1 MKNNLNYIL
10 RRMDKKIRWL
20 FVFSLVAFTCS
31 MGILY
36 QQKRSQEA
44 TRLGIYNTY
53 SSIKKLGDISFIV
66 LETEAASRGYL
77 LTKDPEW
84 INILRQLHS
93 QLLDSVK
100 EIKALS
106 NESDLEKQYAASLET
121 LVQRKMQLQDSVINS
136 PVVTPTML
144 QKRRSNGET
153 VQITAS
159 IKELLATM
167 KAYEERLLTV
177 RIAKNEKDYN
187 TGVMLALMGGI
198 FAFILV
204 IVILVQLNADIT
216 LRRRAEENLIRSES
230 KYRNLIE
237 NAGVVMY
244 TADISGNISFA
255 NSHVLHLTGYTA
267 EELIGKH
274 FSVLIDPAWTERVV
288 MFYANQFMK
297 KIPATTMHFLTRS
310 RNGEAI
316 WVEQFAQM
324 LFEKDRILGFQ
335 CMVRDITEKK
345 MIEEELGKSELKR
358 KENEFRLSSI
368 IENTTALIFIKD
380 LQGRYIMVN
389 KRFKKVFG
397 LTDEMVINK
406 TDYDFNSA
414 ERADH
419 YKRLDEEVIKT
430 LTAIESEEL
439 IETTEGK
446 MHLLL
451 VKFPLLDDKQQA
463 FGISGIATDI
473 TERTES
479 RLQLESALKK
489 AEEAKELQEQFLA
502 NMSHEIRTPM
512 NGIHGMTTLLL
523 ETPLNNEQKEFASMI
538 KRSLNNLTAIVNDI
552 LDISNIKAG
561 KLTLEKIP
569 FQVHDQLEVIRNQ
582 FAHEVA
588 RKKLSFDLR
597 IDRDVPASI
606 VGDPYRLKQALVS
619 LVGNAVK
626 FTHKGRVN
634 VHVSI
639 KEKTAKTVSLTFR
652 VQDTGIGI
660 PEDKLQTIF
669 KSFAQATMDIS
680 RGYGGAG
687 LGLAISKGLVE
698 ILGGDIS
705 AQSEVGTGSEFSFT
719 IPYELPQSVGNE
731 DEVVV
736 VNGRLYGKRF
746 LVVEDNEVNQK
757 LIGSVLKKVGGINDI
772 ASHGKEAI
780 EYFEQG
786 REYDLVIMDL
796 QMPVMDGYE
805 TATYIRQQLKLDIPI
820 IALTATALK
829 GDQEKCRQV
838 GMNDFMLKPFDFNDL
853 YRRLVNLLFQEDN
866 VGIVAAEPVTEGKK
880 LYDLSLLEEL
890 DDKESLLDV
899 ISLFL
904 ENTPGEVLALP
915 ALAKDKNWTDL
926 FKQAHK
932 IKGAVAILQANPIAQ
947 LLGSIE
953 LNAKEGTHLDQLEEQ
968 VSALLPMF
976 EEMRASLQK
985 EQEVLTK
992 ELAASK

>member
-1 MKNNLNYIL
+1 MKKNFTGAF

-20 FVFSLVAFTCS
+20 FVFSLVAFACF

-36 QQKRSQEA
+36 QQKSSQEA

-53 SSIKKLGDISFIV
+53 SAIKKLEKISALV
-66 LETEAASRGYL
+66 VETESAARGFL

-84 INILRQLHS
+84 KQTLAQLHK
-93 QLLDSVK
+93 QVLDSVR
-100 EIKALS
+100 EIKQLS
-106 NESDLEKQYAASLET
+106 GDTDTEKQHIRSLENLVRRKIDLQASTVRAEVLTPVLLEKTRSGGEAA
-121 LVQRKMQLQDSVINS
+121 Q
-136 PVVTPTML
+136 VTNAI
-144 QKRRSNGET
+144 R
-153 VQITAS
+153 
-159 IKELLATM
+159 ELLAVM
-167 KAYEERLLTV
+167 IQEEERLLSLRV
-177 RIAKNEKDYN
+177 AKNEKDYN
-187 TGVMLALMGGI
+187 TGVMLALFGGI

-204 IVILVQLNADIT
+204 IVILVQLNADIS
-216 LRRRAEENLIRSES
+216 LRRKAEGNLILSES

-237 NAGVVMY
+237 NAGVVMF
-244 TADISGNISFA
+244 TADIEGKITFT

-267 EELIGKH
+267 DELIGKH
-274 FSVLIDPAWTERVV
+274 FTILIDPGWVERVV
-288 MFYANQFMK
+288 VFYGNQFVK
-297 KIPATTMHFLTRS
+297 RIPATTMHFLTRS
-310 RNGEAI
+310 RSGEAI
-316 WVEQFAQM
+316 WVEQFAQL
-324 LFEKDRILGFQ
+324 LFEKENIVGFQ

-345 MIEEELGKSELKR
+345 MIEYELGKSELKR
-358 KENEFRLSSI
+358 KENEYRLSSI
-368 IENTTALIFIKD
+368 IDNTTALIFIKD

-406 TDYDFNSA
+406 TDYDFNST
-414 ERADH
+414 EKADH
-419 YKRLDEEVIKT
+419 YKLLDEQVITT
-430 LTAIESEEL
+430 LQPIESEEL
-439 IETTEGK
+439 IETAEGK
-446 MHLLL
+446 MNLLL
-451 VKFPLLDDKQQA
+451 VKFPLLDDKQKA

-473 TERTES
+473 TERTQS
-479 RLQLESALKK
+479 RLQLESALKR

-538 KRSLNNLTAIVNDI
+538 QRSLNNLTAIVNDI

-561 KLTLEKIP
+561 KLTLEKIQ
-569 FQVHDQLEVIRNQ
+569 FHVHDQMEIIRNQ
-582 FAHEVA
+582 FAHDVA

-597 IDRDVPASI
+597 IERDVPASL
-606 VGDPYRLKQALVS
+606 VGDPYRLRQVLVS
-619 LVGNAVK
+619 LVGNAIK
-626 FTHKGRVN
+626 FTNAGRIS
-634 VHVSI
+634 VHVCT
-639 KEKTAKTVSLTFR
+639 KEKTAKTIFLSFT

-660 PEDKLQTIF
+660 PADKLQTIF

-698 ILGGDIS
+698 ILGGSIS
-705 AQSEVGTGSEFSFT
+705 AESEAGRGSVFSFD
-719 IPYELPQSVGNE
+719 IPYELPLSIEG
-731 DEVVV
+731 DEAGVV

-772 ASHGKEAI
+772 ASNGKEAI
-780 EYFEQG
+780 EYFKKG

-853 YRRLVNLLFQEDN
+853 YRRLVNLLFQEEN
-866 VGIVAAEPVTEGKK
+866 NAFVPAEPIQENKK

-904 ENTPGEVLALP
+904 ENTPVEVMSLP
-915 ALAKDKNWTDL
+915 ALAQDRNWTEL
-926 FKQAHK
+926 FKLAHK
-932 IKGAVAILQANPIAQ
+932 IKGAVAILQATAIAQ

-953 LNAKEGTHLDQLEEQ
+953 LNAKEEKNLDQIADQ
-968 VSALLPMF
+968 VAALVPMF
-976 EEMRASLQK
+976 DEMRASLEK
-985 EQEVLTK
+985 EHAALTR